1 MANEVKIRIKIDDK
15 GDLKVIAKEAKGAA
29 AATDKLAKSTD
40 RASKSNDRYHKG
52 AKGVGGLTNNSTKAF
67 TKQAGAIGGSSGL
80 VAAYATLAANVFA
93 LSAAFGVLQRNA
105 SFEQLQQGLI
115 FTGQAAG
122 TNLPIVAKNL
132 KDITDSAISTADAM
146 KAVAIGTSAGFDTTQ
161 LEGLASV
168 AKGASLAL
176 GRDMTDALD
185 RLVRGAAKLEPEILD
200 ELGIMV
206 RLDEVTQ
213 NYADSVNKSAS
224 SVTAFEKRMAFTNA
238 IIEQGEAKFAAL
250 NTVIDVNPYSQ
261 LASQF
266 DALVKSALKVFE
278 VFAGPIV
285 SAISTNLLTLA
296 GAVGVFAIN
305 VVKAMVPALSAG
317 GAAAAEMS
325 KKHSELAKATIGSSK
340 AVKGG
345 PKAYNELVKKMQAG
359 TATSEDMKKA
369 QVSLTKSLKVHNAQ
383 IDKQPEKYAK
393 NSVALAMK
401 KAKVN
406 EVQLALNNLTA
417 AQKLETKATLDA
429 SRADVLNTASSGG
442 LLGTIQA
449 LRVQIALETAQI
461 KLNAGA
467 KSGLSAVNAI
477 LSGSFNLLAFSIK
490 AVGLALINAI
500 PLIGTVILLGGLVLD
515 WAKKFFKKPP
525 TALEEAFKKT
535 REVLDTF
542 PDIIDQLADS
552 YALATTNAERFEIS
566 LRAQSG
572 ILSSIS
578 AEMRKQVS
586 AQENS
591 IKAEVALAQAALN
604 RAKIARGILVPSEGS
619 TEDLASQRDK
629 KPLRTGRQ
637 GTVSAAE
644 NKALKAA
651 QTALDEAKAKQ
662 VDYNG
667 ASKNQV
673 VILYETISALESI
686 QAFQNEGT
694 EEYGNTEKALKGL
707 EETLQKIESGTL
719 SIKEATE
726 LATTAAV
733 ALSKE
738 QKEIVNAIEQSKS
751 ISQDLT
757 SNFNKQVTITG
768 AVADEITAMKSG
780 LEALGNLDENSL
792 VWNRYAEAFDKYD
805 IKTKAGL
812 ASHIKLLEAQVNV
825 QTALNIRTAE
835 SKSLSGASLQV
846 ENDRIK
852 VKQASLDLSIA
863 ENRLKTLGASL
874 EDGSL
879 EKNKLKSAVAIAKA
893 NQRAAMMQ
901 EKENDLNRT
910 SLASRKEINRAIE
923 SAAVVT
929 GARGDEIR
937 AGLNAQLIGNE
948 IARKQEKMDL
958 RAGENKNGVLSAT
971 NAQLTQEIE
980 ILKVKQDSLRI
991 DERAAAGKKILES
1004 AGQFGGKFG
1013 EGVQASGNA
1022 LIDVAS
1028 ESSKREDTDNPM
1040 KTSEMLSGMSEAMS
1054 PMMQNLASLGPDG
1067 ELMSAVLEGAMSMGT
1082 ALTAAFEQGGSGA
1095 EKGLAIAGAALGA
1108 MQSISA
1114 ATANKQVS
1122 GIDKQIAAE
1131 KKRDGKS
1138 KESLAKI
1145 AAMEKKKEAIKK
1157 KQFEKDKK
1165 MQMANIAIST
1175 ATGVI
1180 GAWSGVKDPYVG
1192 PTLAGLAAGLIIAT
1206 GVASMAAVAGTSYDG
1221 GGSIPSAG
1229 GGIKAP
1235 VSVGERKNSV
1245 DLASSKG
1252 AVGELGYMRGG
1263 SGTGNANN
1271 FKPAFTGARYR
1282 AAGGSV
1288 GYMVGEQGPELFM
1301 PEVPGNIVPAGET
1314 ESVQGGTT
1322 NLNFSITALD
1332 ASGVEEILSG
1342 QRGNIIRMIRE
1353 TANDAGEG
1361 FLEGVDERY

>member
-1 MANEVKIRIKIDDK
+1 MANEVKIRVKIDDK
-15 GDLKVIAKEAKGAA
+15 GNLKVLAKEAKGAA
-29 AATDKLAKSTD
+29 TATDKLAKSTD

-67 TKQAGAIGGSSGL
+67 TKQAGAMGGSSGL

-122 TNLPIVAKNL
+122 TNLPLVAKNL

-146 KAVAIGTSAGFDTTQ
+146 KAVAIGTSAGFDTAQ
-161 LEGLASV
+161 LEGLTSV

-296 GAVGVFAIN
+296 GAVGIFAIN

-325 KKHSELAKATIGSSK
+325 KRHSELAKATIGSSK
-340 AVKGG
+340 AIKGG

-369 QVSLTKSLKVHNAQ
+369 QASLTKSLKVHNAQ
-383 IDKQPEKYAK
+383 IDKQPDKYAK
-393 NSVALAMK
+393 NSAALEVK
-401 KAKVN
+401 EAKVK

-429 SRADVLNTASSGG
+429 SRADVLNTASRGG
-442 LLGTIQA
+442 LLATIQA
-449 LRVQIALETAQI
+449 LRIQIALETAQI
-461 KLNAGA
+461 KLNAAA

-525 TALEEAFKKT
+525 TALEEGFKKT
-535 REVLDTF
+535 RQVLDTF

-552 YALATTNAERFEIS
+552 YALATTNAERFEKS

-572 ILSSIS
+572 ILSSVS
-578 AEMRKQVS
+578 VEMRKQVS
-586 AQENS
+586 TQENS

-604 RAKIARGILVPSEGS
+604 RAKIAQEGVGS
-619 TEDLASQRDK
+619 AGGDQPTDARSKYNPRARAMK
-629 KPLRTGRQ
+629 RTPAQ
-637 GTVSAAE
+637 DAKAAVTAAE
-644 NKALKAA
+644 A
-651 QTALDEAKAKQ
+651 ALDAAIAKQ

-667 ASKNQV
+667 AAANQV
-673 VILYETISALESI
+673 VILYETISALETI

-694 EEYGNTEKALKGL
+694 EEYGNTENALKTL
-707 EETLQKIESGTL
+707 RETLTEIESGTL
-719 SIKEATE
+719 SIKASTE
-726 LATTAAV
+726 LATNAAI

-738 QKEIVNAIEQSKS
+738 QKEIVNALEQSKS

-780 LEALGNLDENSL
+780 LEALGNLNENSL
-792 VWNRYAEAFDKYD
+792 VWDRYAEAFGKYD

-812 ASHIKLLEAQVNV
+812 KSQISLLEAQVNEQMELDV
-825 QTALNIRTAE
+825 RTAQ
-835 SKSLSGASLQV
+835 SKSLSGQSLQV
-846 ENDRIK
+846 ENDRLK

-879 EKNKLKSAVAIAKA
+879 EKNKLKSAVAIAEA
-893 NQRAAMMQ
+893 NKRAAMMQ
-901 EKENDLNRT
+901 EKVNDLNRA
-910 SLASRKEINRAIE
+910 SLASRKEINKALE
-923 SAAVVT
+923 NAAGIT
-929 GARGDEIR
+929 GAGGDEIR
-937 AGLNAQLIGNE
+937 AGINAQLIGNE
-948 IARKQEKMDL
+948 IARKQAEMDL
-958 RAGENKNGVLSAT
+958 RAGENKDGVLSAT
-971 NAQLTQEIE
+971 NEQLKQEVD

-991 DERAAAGKKILES
+991 DERAAGGKKILES
-1004 AGQFGGKFG
+1004 AGKFG
-1013 EGVQASGNA
+1013 EFGQGVQASGNA

-1028 ESSKREDTDNPM
+1028 ESLKRKDTDNPM
-1040 KTSEMLSGMSEAMS
+1040 KTSEMLSGMNEAMS

-1067 ELMSAVLEGAMSMGT
+1067 ALMSAVLEGAMSMGT
-1082 ALTAAFEQGGSGA
+1082 ALTAAFEEGGSGA

-1114 ATANKQVS
+1114 ATTNKQVS

-1145 AAMEKKKEAIKK
+1145 AAMEKKKEALKK

-1180 GAWSGVKDPYVG
+1180 GVWSGVKDPYAG
-1192 PTLAGLAAGLIIAT
+1192 PTLAGLAAGLILAT
-1206 GVASMAAVAGTSYDG
+1206 GAASMAAVAGSTYDG
-1221 GGSIPSAG
+1221 GGSISSAG
-1229 GGIKAP
+1229 GGTKGP

-1314 ESVQGGTT
+1314 ETIQGGTT
-1322 NLNFSITALD
+1322 NLNFSITAFD
-1332 ASGVEEILSG
+1332 AAGVEEVLSG

-1361 FLEGVDERY
+1361 FLEGVEERY